1 MLHDVVFVSSEVA
14 PWSKTGG
21 LGDVCGALP
30 AALAARGHRVMVV
43 APRYAEY
50 PDAEYTGVNADCN
63 GNTVGY
69 YLAHRANDGVRE
81 RV

>member
-1 MLHDVVFVSSEVA
+1 
-14 PWSKTGG
+14 
-21 LGDVCGALP
+21 
-30 AALAARGHRVMVV
+30 MVV

-81 RV
+81 RVRVFFSRNFSFFFLSSYFV

>member
-1 MLHDVVFVSSEVA
+1 
-14 PWSKTGG
+14 
-21 LGDVCGALP
+21 
-30 AALAARGHRVMVV
+30 MVV

-69 YLAHRANDGVRE
+69 YLAHRANDGVRVFLL
-81 RV
+81 RSFFIFFSFSS

>member
-1 MLHDVVFVSSEVA
+1 
-14 PWSKTGG
+14 
-21 LGDVCGALP
+21 
-30 AALAARGHRVMVV
+30 MVV

-81 RV
+81 RERVFFLWFLVFVFYFFS

>member
-1 MLHDVVFVSSEVA
+1 
-14 PWSKTGG
+14 
-21 LGDVCGALP
+21 
-30 AALAARGHRVMVV
+30 MVV

-69 YLAHRANDGVRE
+69 YLAHRANDGVR
-81 RV
+81 VFC